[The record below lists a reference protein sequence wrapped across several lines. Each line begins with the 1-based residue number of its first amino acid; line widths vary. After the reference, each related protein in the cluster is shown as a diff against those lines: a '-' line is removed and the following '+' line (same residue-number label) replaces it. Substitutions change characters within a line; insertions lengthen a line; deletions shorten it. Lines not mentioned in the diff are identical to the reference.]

1 MHFYKDEWLIQ
12 AGEAML
18 EVYNTLA
25 RKKEPFKP
33 LHEGEVRMYICGPT
47 VYDSSHLGHA
57 RSIVAFDVIR
67 RYLEYKGFDVRFIQN
82 FTDIDDK
89 MINRANEQGVT
100 TTELATKYIQE
111 YFEDFDKLGV
121 KRATAFPKATEHIEE
136 MIAHIQ
142 KLIKKGY
149 AYEANGSVYFRV
161 SKFKKYGSLSRQE
174 QAAKESDES
183 ETGESGEKE
192 HPDDFALWKAM
203 KSGEPFWEAP
213 WGKGRPGW
221 HIECSVMS
229 TKYLGEPI
237 DIHGGGLDLVF
248 PHHENEIAQ
257 SEALS
262 GRPFVRYWMH
272 NGFLTVNK
280 EKMSKS
286 LGNFFTIQE
295 ITAKYD
301 PEVVRLFLISSQY
314 RSPIDFSD
322 AHLDEAKSRLARIH
336 NAIDLLQ
343 RRLREAVLAEADNPA
358 KPSKADAELWEG
370 LKRLHTEF
378 ETAMDDDFNSPIA
391 LASLSKFLSL
401 MNSILTG
408 TQTITAGTLL
418 KTREVLDAFGE
429 VLGLYRDRMGGPTQ
443 VTDEATLDGLV
454 KLLIDLRAQA
464 RKNKDFKTADQI
476 RAQLKDLG
484 IILEDE
490 KSGTVWKRA

>member
-1 MHFYKDEWLIQ
+1 
-12 AGEAML
+12 ML

-33 LHEGEVRMYICGPT
+33 LHEGEVRMYVCGPT

-67 RYLEYKGFDVRFIQN
+67 RYLEFKGFDVRFIQN

-89 MINRANEQGVT
+89 MINRANEQGVS

-136 MIAHIQ
+136 MIEYIQ
-142 KLIKKGY
+142 KLIEKGY
-149 AYEANGSVYFRV
+149 AYEASGSVYFRV
-161 SKFKKYGSLSRQE
+161 SKFKKYGSLSRQV
-174 QAAKESDES
+174 QAEKEVEEPDAS
-183 ETGESGEKE
+183 EVKEKE

-203 KSGEPFWEAP
+203 KAGEPFWKAP

-221 HIECSVMS
+221 HIECSVMA
-229 TKYLGEPI
+229 TKYLGDPI

-322 AHLDEAKSRLARIH
+322 AHLDEAKTRLSRIH

-343 RRLREAVLAEADNPA
+343 RRLQEAMVAEAGNPET
-358 KPSKADAELWEG
+358 PSKADSELWDG
-370 LKRLHTEF
+370 LAVLQTEF
-378 ETAMDDDFNSPIA
+378 ETAMDDDFNTPIA

-401 MNSILTG
+401 MNTILTG

-418 KTREVLDAFGE
+418 KTREVLDALGE
-429 VLGLYRDRMGGPTQ
+429 VLGLYRDRMGVGAART
-443 VTDEATLDGLV
+443 VGEATLDGLV

-464 RKNKDFKTADQI
+464 RKKKDFKTADQI
-476 RAQLKDLG
+476 RSQLKDLG

-490 KSGTVWKRA
+490 NTGTVWKRA

>member
-1 MHFYKDEWLIQ
+1 M
-12 AGEAML
+12 
-18 EVYNTLA
+18 EVYNTLT

-33 LHEGEVRMYICGPT
+33 LHEGEVRMYLCGPT

-89 MINRANEQGVT
+89 MINRANEQSVT

-136 MIAHIQ
+136 MILHIQ
-142 KLIKKGY
+142 KLIKKSF

-174 QAAKESDES
+174 QASKEPDEPEPS
-183 ETGESGEKE
+183 ENGEKE

-203 KSGEPFWEAP
+203 KPGEPFWEAP

-229 TKYLGEPI
+229 AKYLGEPI

-262 GRPFVRYWMH
+262 GRPFVRYWLH

-322 AHLDEAKSRLARIH
+322 AQLDEAKSRLARIH
-336 NAIDLLQ
+336 NAIDLIE
-343 RRLREAVLAEADNPA
+343 RRLQEAILAEADSPV
-358 KPSKADAELWEG
+358 KPSNADVELWEG
-370 LKRLHTEF
+370 LKTLHTEF
-378 ETAMDDDFNSPIA
+378 ETAMDDDFNTPIA

-401 MNSILTG
+401 MNTILTG

-418 KTREVLDAFGE
+418 KTREVLDDLGE
-429 VLGLYRDRMGGPTQ
+429 VLGLYRDRMRGPAQ
-443 VTDEATLDGLV
+443 KTDEAIVDGLV
-454 KLLIDLRAQA
+454 KLLINLRAQA